1 MSQLTQLSPSLSL
14 RAWRSK
20 FATNVNQL
28 EHFKKISECEKY
40 KHNLWDV
47 YQCTPTTRIGN
58 LDFNMKR
65 ETKKFNYDCQAQS
78 KLQLG
83 WVGLLY
89 SQLIHQVSG
98 STSKL
103 GKQAWAAELTRS
115 YLYPYPGHPSLFGIK
130 WEYSDCHLY
139 SVFKLDW
146 TLRVESFTDR
156 FAVPTPKKA

>member
-1 MSQLTQLSPSLSL
+1 MKGFIAPLKNQINKGLLYDWYIPTDLLCQAQL
-14 RAWRSK
+14 K
-20 FATNVNQL
+20 NTN
-28 EHFKKISECEKY
+28 I
-40 KHNLWDV
+40 NLWDV

-78 KLQLG
+78 KLKLG

-89 SQLIHQVSG
+89 SQLIHHVSG

-103 GKQAWAAELTRS
+103 GKQAWAAELTR
-115 YLYPYPGHPSLFGIK
+115 YYWCPYPGHPSLFGIK
-130 WEYSDCHLY
+130 WEYSDCHLC